1 VAGTGGR
8 TYALHLLLAG
18 LAFAIAFVR
27 TGSLWLGLGLHAGWN
42 AGAYLLREGDP
53 ALLRLAGALPEGW
66 GGGPAF
72 EPS

>member
-42 AGAYLLREGDP
+42 AGAYLLR
-53 ALLRLAGALPEGW
+53 LAGALPEGW